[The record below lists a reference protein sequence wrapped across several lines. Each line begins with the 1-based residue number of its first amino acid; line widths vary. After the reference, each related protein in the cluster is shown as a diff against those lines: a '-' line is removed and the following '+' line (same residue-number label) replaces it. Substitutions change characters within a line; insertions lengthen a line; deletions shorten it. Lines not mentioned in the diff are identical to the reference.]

1 MTLLERSPKYLNPES
16 TLTLREALTEYY
28 EVNASLLKLQ
38 DLPDD
43 AAEMFRRHDVG
54 HVIFGCDTSLR
65 GETLI
70 DTWTIFGST
79 AGVRGYAEYFKYPQV
94 NAIFA
99 EAGFMS
105 IAVEF
110 LRCMPDVFRV
120 AYRGLRLKR
129 KWPWVEHESFLERPL
144 NEIRHEFKIVPIP
157 APRLRSDG
165 RSDRS

>member
-1 MTLLERSPKYLNPES
+1 MVERSLKYMDPES

-28 EVNASLLKLQ
+28 ELNPSLLRLE

-43 AAEMFRRHDVG
+43 AAEMFRCHDVG
-54 HVIFGCDTSLR
+54 HVVFGCDTSLR

-79 AGVRGYAEYFKYPQV
+79 SGLRGYAEYFKYPQV

-99 EAGFMS
+99 EAGFTS

-110 LRCMPDVFRV
+110 LRCLPDVIRV
-120 AYRGLRLKR
+120 AYRGLRLER
-129 KWPWVEHESFLERPL
+129 KWPWKEHESFLEVPL
-144 NEIRHEFKIVPIP
+144 NEIRHDFNIAPI
-157 APRLRSDG
+157 
-165 RSDRS
+165 